1 MYYIFIGKQC
11 GIDLGYVLLSGYQ
24 ADVGFEGN
32 TYQLL
37 AQNLRGRVTTDRI
50 FGFVGAGWRG
60 LDPNSANYCIS
71 AVPGPIVK
79 NPVPP
84 EKTTVTSDFFPSA
97 PFLGIPEKKP
107 KLFSLKVPTFKKNK
121 GMERF

>member
-1 MYYIFIGKQC
+1 M
-11 GIDLGYVLLSGYQ
+11 LTVYQ

-37 AQNLRGRVTTDRI
+37 VQNLRSQVTTDRI
-50 FGFVGAGWRG
+50 FGFAGAGWRE
-60 LDPNSANYCIS
+60 LDPNTNTANYCIS

-97 PFLGIPEKKP
+97 PFLGIPQKKP

-121 GMERF
+121 GMDRF